1 MFFHFINNK
10 KNISKA
16 LLAKKMLS
24 KVFCAR
30 YLAVLIIFTAMG
42 AVADN
47 AIFSDE
53 EEKRRVDISLT
64 IFPRIVA
71 VDNNFRSKLSSD
83 RKVNL
88 VFIYSDSKDVARSL
102 AESLKRKNKNIGG
115 MGVDVRAMSVG
126 ELVSESNKHDI
137 TALFLSERLAE
148 NTFKDVL
155 AFAEKKNRIVF
166 SPFTGD
172 VERGAT
178 VGISVTNRVKPY
190 FNLSTLKKSNIVIN
204 ALLMK
209 MSKRYE

>member
-1 MFFHFINNK
+1 MNFIKNNK
-10 KNISKA
+10 ELLRA
-16 LLAKKMLS
+16 LPAKVWSGKFLCS
-24 KVFCAR
+24 R
-30 YLAVLIIFTAMG
+30 YAAVLIIFIAMG
-42 AVADN
+42 VAADN
-47 AIFSDE
+47 ADFADE

-71 VDNNFRSKLSSD
+71 VDNNFRSKLNSE

-88 VFIYSDSKDVARSL
+88 VFVYFGGKDRARSL
-102 AESLKRKNKNIGG
+102 VESLERKNKNIGG
-115 MGVDVRAMSVG
+115 MGVVARAMSVNELLG
-126 ELVSESNKHDI
+126 ENKKYDV
-137 TALFLSERLAE
+137 TAIFLSERLNE
-148 NTFKDVL
+148 KLFKDVL
-155 AFAEKKNRIVF
+155 EFAEKKNRIVF